1 MANLGTK
8 LIDAIKEKGNKLEG
22 EMSFFEHLEALRWH
36 LVRSALA
43 IVIFACVSF
52 AYYNEIFANVIMAP
66 THPNFWAYRMMCSM
80 GDLFEKLLP
89 ALFTAKDF
97 CVQSIHVQ
105 LINTEM
111 AGQFTLKINSSLMI
125 GLVLGIPYLFWEL
138 WRFIKPALHEKE
150 RKAATGFVFYAT
162 LLFLSGV
169 LFGYFIITP
178 LSIRFLAG
186 YIVSES
192 IQNLFDIDSY
202 LSSVSTLT
210 LATGVVF
217 QMPILVYIASSLG
230 FLTPK
235 LMRSSRR
242 YAIVIIL
249 IIAAVVTPTPD
260 ALTMTVVAIPLLF
273 LYELSIIVAVRV
285 EKRRIKK
292 ELLANS

>member
-1 MANLGTK
+1 
-8 LIDAIKEKGNKLEG
+8 
-22 EMSFFEHLEALRWH
+22 
-36 LVRSALA
+36 
-43 IVIFACVSF
+43 
-52 AYYNEIFANVIMAP
+52 
-66 THPNFWAYRMMCSM
+66 
-80 GDLFEKLLP
+80 
-89 ALFTAKDF
+89 
-97 CVQSIHVQ
+97 
-105 LINTEM
+105 M

-150 RKAATGFVFYAT
+150 RKAASGFVGYASF
-162 LLFLSGV
+162 LFILGV

-186 YIVSES
+186 FIVSPS

-202 LSSVSTLT
+202 ISSVSTLT

-217 QMPILVYIASSLG
+217 QLPILVYIISSLG
-230 FLTPK
+230 FLTPT
-235 LMRSSRR
+235 LMRNSRR

-273 LYELSIIVAVRV
+273 LYELSIFVAASV
-285 EKRRIKK
+285 EQRRKKK
-292 ELLANS
+292 ELMNT

>member
-1 MANLGTK
+1 MAN
-8 LIDAIKEKGNKLEG
+8 IGNKLIKAIKDKGNTLEN

-36 LVRSALA
+36 LIRAALA
-43 IVIFACVSF
+43 VVIFASVAF
-52 AYYNEIFANVIMAP
+52 AWYNEIFENIIMAP
-66 THPNFWAYRMMCSM
+66 THTTFWAYRMMCDM
-80 GDLFEKLLP
+80 GELFQNLLP
-89 ALFTAKDF
+89 KLFSAKDF
-97 CVQSIHVQ
+97 CVESIKVH

-150 RKAATGFVFYAT
+150 RKAASGFVFYAS
-162 LLFLSGV
+162 LLFIVGV
-169 LFGYFIITP
+169 MFGYFIITP

-186 YIVSES
+186 YTVSDT

-202 LSSVSTLT
+202 ISSVATLT

-217 QMPILVYIASSLG
+217 QLPILVYIVSSLG

-249 IIAAVVTPTPD
+249 IIAAIVTPTPD

-273 LYELSIIVAVRV
+273 LYELSIIVAGVV
-285 EKRRIKK
+285 ERRRRAK
-292 ELLANS
+292 ELAS

>member
-1 MANLGTK
+1 MANIGSK
-8 LIDAIKEKGNKLEG
+8 LIKAIKDKGNELEG

-36 LVRSALA
+36 LIRAAVA
-43 IVIFACVSF
+43 IVIFAVLAF
-52 AYYNEIFANVIMAP
+52 TYYNEIFEDIIMAP
-66 THPNFWAYRMMCSM
+66 THTSFWAYRMMCDM
-80 GDLFEKLLP
+80 GEVFQKLLP
-89 ALFTAKDF
+89 SMFSAKDF
-97 CVQSIHVQ
+97 CVESIKVK

-150 RKAATGFVFYAT
+150 RKAASGFVFYAS
-162 LLFLSGV
+162 LLFIAGV
-169 LFGYFIITP
+169 LFGYYIITP

-186 YIVSES
+186 YTVSDTIE
-192 IQNLFDIDSY
+192 NLFSIDSY
-202 LSSVSTLT
+202 ISSVSTLT

-217 QMPILVYIASSLG
+217 QLPILVYIVASLG

-249 IIAAVVTPTPD
+249 IIAAIVTPTPD
-260 ALTMTVVAIPLLF
+260 ALTMTVVAVPLLF
-273 LYELSIIVAVRV
+273 LYELSIIVAGVV
-285 EKRRIKK
+285 ERRRRLK
-292 ELLANS
+292 ELSE

>member
-1 MANLGTK
+1 MANIGNK
-8 LIDAIKEKGNKLEG
+8 LIKAIKDKGNTLEG

-36 LVRSALA
+36 LIRAALA
-43 IVIFACVSF
+43 IVVFASLAF
-52 AYYNEIFANVIMAP
+52 AWYNEIFDNIIMAP
-66 THPNFWAYRMMCSM
+66 THTSFWAYRMMCDM
-80 GDLFEKLLP
+80 GELFQNLLP
-89 ALFTAKDF
+89 KLFNAKDF
-97 CVQSIHVQ
+97 CVESIKVH

-150 RKAATGFVFYAT
+150 RKAASGFVFYAS
-162 LLFLSGV
+162 LLFIIGV
-169 LFGYFIITP
+169 MFGYFIITP

-186 YIVSES
+186 YTVSDTIE
-192 IQNLFDIDSY
+192 NLFDIDSY

-217 QMPILVYIASSLG
+217 QLPILVYIVSSLG

-242 YAIVIIL
+242 YAIIIIL
-249 IIAAVVTPTPD
+249 VIAAIVTPTPD
-260 ALTMTVVAIPLLF
+260 ALTMTVVAVPLLF
-273 LYELSIIVAVRV
+273 LYELSIIVAGVV
-285 EKRRIKK
+285 EKRRIAK
-292 ELLANS
+292 ELAS